1 MKRKT
6 LAELSPEEKAF
17 IDEGKPKRA
26 LEPVAKEGP
35 AAPAQVPTI
44 LVAYRWP
51 EPLVKQLM
59 EECHRRKM
67 AGIRPYTQR
76 EVTAEALREYL
87 AKQVK

>member
-6 LAELSPEEKAF
+6 LAELPPEEKAF
-17 IDEGKPKRA
+17 IEEGKPKRI
-26 LEPVAKEGP
+26 EPVAQEGP
-35 AAPAQVPTI
+35 ATPAQVPSI
-44 LVAYRWP
+44 LVAFRWP

-67 AGIRPYTQR
+67 AGIRPCTQR

-87 AKQVK
+87 AKQAK